1 MSVHASQWEYLLRL
15 FGLIVMVDN
24 KVYQEEVEAF
34 IDAAMRLQ
42 KTVSPNMILT
52 RHMVLEWFI
61 GHKDRL
67 QKVVNA
73 RDYDRELIEVIAQLR
88 GIPNKV
94 EILNAMIDV
103 ALSDEFYHAKEKMIV
118 KKTVLYWNIDPAEIN
133 A

>member
-34 IDAAMRLQ
+34 IDAAMRLK

-67 QKVVNA
+67 QNVVNA

-94 EILNAMIDV
+94 EILKAMIDV
-103 ALSDEFYHAKEKMIV
+103 ALADEVYHAKEKMIV
-118 KKTVLYWNIDPAEIN
+118 KKTILYWKIDPAEIN
-133 A
+133 V